1 MFFSFSNKRET
12 KMARGNHTTVTEFVL
27 MGFTNRPELQLPL
40 FVVFLLIYLITLV
53 GNLGII
59 LLIKMDSRLHTPM
72 YYFLSHLAF
81 IDLCYSSSIGPKM
94 LQNLLMKKK
103 TISFL
108 GCFAQLYFSSA
119 FATTECFI
127 LAIMAYDR
135 YMAICNPLIYTAIMT
150 QWVCKELVIGV
161 YTYGFLHSVIQTVM
175 TFQLSFC
182 NSNVIHHFY
191 CADPP
196 LLALSCSETHN
207 KEKQLLIF
215 SAVNLI
221 GSLLTVLISY
231 ICILSSIIKIQS
243 SKGKCKAFSTC
254 ASHLTVVI
262 IFYGT
267 LFFMYLQQPKA
278 RNSWEYN
285 KVVSVFYSLVIPML
299 NPLIYSLRNT
309 EVKDTLKKMIEGK
322 ESQ

>member
-1 MFFSFSNKRET
+1 
-12 KMARGNHTTVTEFVL
+12 MARGNHTAVTEFVL
-27 MGFTNRPELQLPL
+27 MGFTDRPELQVPL
-40 FVVFLLIYLITLV
+40 FVVFLAIYLITLI
-53 GNLGII
+53 GNLGMIV
-59 LLIKMDSRLHTPM
+59 LIKLDSRLHVPM

-94 LQNLLMKKK
+94 LQNLIVKKK
-103 TISFL
+103 TISFS

-119 FATTECFI
+119 FATTECFL
-127 LAIMAYDR
+127 LATMAYDR

-150 QWVCKELVIGV
+150 KRVCSELVIGV
-161 YTYGFLHSVIQTVM
+161 YTYGFLNSIIQTIL

-182 NSNVIHHFY
+182 ESNVIHHFY

-196 LLALSCSETHN
+196 LLALSCSDTHS

-215 SAVNLI
+215 SALNLTS
-221 GSLLTVLISY
+221 SLLTVLVSY
-231 ICILSSIIKIQS
+231 ICILVSILKIHSSE
-243 SKGKCKAFSTC
+243 GKCKAFSTC

-267 LFFMYLQQPKA
+267 LFFMYLRQPRA
-278 RNSWEYN
+278 GNSWKYN
-285 KVVSVFYSLVIPML
+285 KVISVFYSLVIPML

-309 EVKDTLKKMIEGK
+309 EVKDTLKKILEGK
-322 ESQ
+322 RSQ

>member
-1 MFFSFSNKRET
+1 
-12 KMARGNHTTVTEFVL
+12 MARGNRTTVTEFVL
-27 MGFTNRPELQLPL
+27 MGFTDHPELQLPL
-40 FVVFLLIYLITLV
+40 FVVFLFVYLSTLV
-53 GNLGII
+53 GNLGMI
-59 LLIKMDSRLHTPM
+59 LLIEVDSRLHTPM

-94 LQNLLMKKK
+94 LQNLLAKKK

-127 LAIMAYDR
+127 LATMAYDR

-150 QWVCKELVIGV
+150 QQICKELVIGV
-161 YTYGFLHSVIQTVM
+161 YTYGFLNSVIQTVM

-182 NSNVIHHFY
+182 NSNIIHHFY

-196 LLALSCSETHN
+196 LLALSCSDTQN

-215 SAVNLI
+215 SSVNLT
-221 GSLLTVLISY
+221 GSLLTILISY
-231 ICILSSIIKIQS
+231 ICILFSIIKMQS
-243 SKGKCKAFSTC
+243 SEGKCKAFSTC

-267 LFFMYLQQPKA
+267 LFFMYLQQP
-278 RNSWEYN
+278 RGRSSWKYN
-285 KVVSVFYSLVIPML
+285 KLISVFYTLVIPML
-299 NPLIYSLRNT
+299 NPLIYSVRNKD
-309 EVKDTLKKMIEGK
+309 VKDTLKKMIEGK
-322 ESQ
+322 ESV

>member
-1 MFFSFSNKRET
+1 
-12 KMARGNHTTVTEFVL
+12 MARGNCTTLTEFVL
-27 MGFTNRPELQLPL
+27 MGFTDRPELQLPL
-40 FVVFLLIYLITLV
+40 FVAFLLIYLITLV
-53 GNLGII
+53 GNLGMI

-94 LQNLLMKKK
+94 LQNLLVKKK

-127 LAIMAYDR
+127 LATMAYDR

-150 QWVCKELVIGV
+150 QRVCQELVIGV
-161 YTYGFLHSVIQTVM
+161 YTYGFLNSMIQTVL

-182 NSNVIHHFY
+182 DSNVIHYFY

-196 LLALSCSETHN
+196 LLALSCSDTHN

-215 SAVNLI
+215 SAVNLT
-221 GSLLTVLISY
+221 GSFLTVLISY

-278 RNSWEYN
+278 RNSREYN

>member
-1 MFFSFSNKRET
+1 
-12 KMARGNHTTVTEFVL
+12 MARGNHTTVTEFVL
-27 MGFTNRPELQLPL
+27 MGFTDCPELQLPL
-40 FVVFLLIYLITLV
+40 FVVFLVIYLITMV
-53 GNLGII
+53 GNLGMI
-59 LLIKMDSRLHTPM
+59 LLIRMDSRLHTPM

-94 LQNLLMKKK
+94 LQNLLVKKK
-103 TISFL
+103 TISFS

-119 FATTECFI
+119 FATTECFL
-127 LAIMAYDR
+127 LATMAYDR

-150 QWVCKELVIGV
+150 QRVCKELAIGV
-161 YTYGFLHSVIQTVM
+161 YTYGFLNSVIQTVL

-182 NSNVIHHFY
+182 DSNIIHHFY

-196 LLALSCSETHN
+196 LLALSCSDTHS

-215 SAVNLI
+215 SAVNLT

-231 ICILSSIIKIQS
+231 MCILFSIIKIQS
-243 SKGKCKAFSTC
+243 SEGKCKAFSTC

-267 LFFMYLQQPKA
+267 LFFMYLTQPKA
-278 RNSWEYN
+278 RNSWKYN
-285 KVVSVFYSLVIPML
+285 KVVSVFYSLIIPML

-309 EVKDTLKKMIEGK
+309 EVKNTLKKMLESK
-322 ESQ
+322 ES

>member
-1 MFFSFSNKRET
+1 
-12 KMARGNHTTVTEFVL
+12 
-27 MGFTNRPELQLPL
+27 
-40 FVVFLLIYLITLV
+40 
-53 GNLGII
+53 
-59 LLIKMDSRLHTPM
+59 
-72 YYFLSHLAF
+72 
-81 IDLCYSSSIGPKM
+81 M
-94 LQNLLMKKK
+94 LQNLLVKKK

-108 GCFAQLYFSSA
+108 ACFAQLYFSSA
-119 FATTECFI
+119 FATTECFL
-127 LAIMAYDR
+127 LATMAYDR
-135 YMAICNPLIYTAIMT
+135 YMAICNPLIYSAIMT
-150 QWVCKELVIGV
+150 RRVCKELVVGV
-161 YTYGFLHSVIQTVM
+161 STYGLLNSVIQTVL

-182 NSNVIHHFY
+182 DSNVIHHFY

-196 LLALSCSETHN
+196 LLALSCSDTRN

-215 SAVNLI
+215 SAVNLT

-243 SKGKCKAFSTC
+243 SEGKCKAFSTC

-278 RNSWEYN
+278 RNSRKYN

-309 EVKDTLKKMIEGK
+309 EVKYALKKMIEGK
-322 ESQ
+322 ELQWVSSQNLPSGK

>member
-1 MFFSFSNKRET
+1 
-12 KMARGNHTTVTEFVL
+12 MARHNHTTVTEFVL
-27 MGFTNRPELQLPL
+27 MGFTDHPELQLPL
-40 FVVFLLIYLITLV
+40 FMVFLFIYLITLL
-53 GNLGII
+53 GNLGMI
-59 LLIKMDSRLHTPM
+59 LLIEVDSRLQTPM

-81 IDLCYSSSIGPKM
+81 IDICYSSSIVPKM
-94 LQNLLMKKK
+94 LQNLLVKEK

-119 FATTECFI
+119 FATTECFL
-127 LAIMAYDR
+127 LATMAYDR
-135 YMAICNPLIYTAIMT
+135 YMAICKPLIYSAIMT
-150 QWVCKELVIGV
+150 QRVCKELVVGV
-161 YTYGFLHSVIQTVM
+161 YTYGFLNSVMQTIL

-196 LLALSCSETHN
+196 LLALSCSDTRN

-215 SAVNLI
+215 STVNFT
-221 GSLLTVLISY
+221 GSFLTVLISY
-231 ICILSSIIKIQS
+231 ICILSSITKIQS
-243 SKGKCKAFSTC
+243 SEGKCKAFSTC

-267 LFFMYLQQPKA
+267 LFFMYLRQPKA
-278 RNSWEYN
+278 RNSRKYN
-285 KVVSVFYSLVIPML
+285 RVVSVFYSLVIPML

-309 EVKDTLKKMIEGK
+309 EVKDSLKKLIEGK
-322 ESQ
+322 ELQ

>member
-1 MFFSFSNKRET
+1 
-12 KMARGNHTTVTEFVL
+12 MARGNHTKVTEFVL
-27 MGFTNRPELQLPL
+27 MGFTDRPELQLPL
-40 FVVFLLIYLITLV
+40 FVVFLVIYLVTLM
-53 GNLGII
+53 GNLSMI
-59 LLIKMDSRLHTPM
+59 LLIKVDFRLHTPM
-72 YYFLSHLAF
+72 YYFLSHLSF

-94 LQNLLMKKK
+94 LQNLLVKKK
-103 TISFL
+103 TISFF

-119 FATTECFI
+119 FATTECFL
-127 LAIMAYDR
+127 LATMAYDR

-150 QWVCKELVIGV
+150 QRVCRELVIGV
-161 YTYGFLHSVIQTVM
+161 YTYGFLNSVIQTIL

-182 NSNVIHHFY
+182 DSNIIHHFY

-196 LLALSCSETHN
+196 LLALSCSDTHN

-215 SAVNLI
+215 SAVNLT

-231 ICILSSIIKIQS
+231 ICILFSIIKIQS
-243 SKGKCKAFSTC
+243 SEGKCKAFSTC

-267 LFFMYLQQPKA
+267 LFFMYLRQPRA
-278 RNSWEYN
+278 RNSWKYN

-322 ESQ
+322 RSQ